1 MAGPGAPYF
10 GEELMDWLACPLDK
24 PCPLDWCQAFWVL
37 VAGSIAYACGYLHG
51 KRRRG
56 GRASAGPSTISE
68 KI

>member
-1 MAGPGAPYF
+1 
-10 GEELMDWLACPLDK
+10 MDWLACPLDK